1 MSVAN
6 SVELNHL
13 QRWNQND
20 T

>member
-6 SVELNHL
+6 SVEINHFK
-13 QRWNQND
+13 RGNQND